1 MLYSRYS
8 NPLEFMRLYIDQGRF
23 GEFVTN
29 IIDMDNKRKQEEAEK
44 DDENKWFSLYVHSGS
59 DKCFIDWKAEIL
71 SKQHSDEEK
80 QPSEEVKKEQ
90 VVKIINDSYSILD
103 SFKL

>member
-1 MLYSRYS
+1 
-8 NPLEFMRLYIDQGRF
+8 MRLYIDQGRF

-44 DDENKWFSLYVHSGS
+44 DDENKWFEIYVHSGS
-59 DKCFIDWKAEIL
+59 DKCFYDWKAEVLRNQNQKSVEI
-71 SKQHSDEEK
+71 E
-80 QPSEEVKKEQ
+80 QPSEDVKKEQ
-90 VVKIINDSYSILD
+90 VVKIINDSNSILD